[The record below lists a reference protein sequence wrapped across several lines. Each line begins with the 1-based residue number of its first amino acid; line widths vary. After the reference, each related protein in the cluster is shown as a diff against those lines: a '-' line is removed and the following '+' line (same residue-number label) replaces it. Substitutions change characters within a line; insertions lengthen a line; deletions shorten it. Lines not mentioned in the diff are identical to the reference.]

1 MNARAPRRRPRKET
15 EAHAR
20 KVWLAA
26 ALLVYLAG
34 IVLIVLLVGS
44 WDRLG
49 WAIVV
54 LIVLIIGAGVAWG
67 QERRRRRNQGPQEP
81 T

>member
-1 MNARAPRRRPRKET
+1 MNARAPRRRPRKAT

-20 KVWLAA
+20 KTWLAA
-26 ALLVYLAG
+26 ALLGYLAG
-34 IVLIVLLVGS
+34 IVLIVMLVMS

-54 LIVLIIGAGVAWG
+54 LIVLLIGAGVAWWLRRRQG
-67 QERRRRRNQGPQEP
+67 QEPQRP

>member
-1 MNARAPRRRPRKET
+1 
-15 EAHAR
+15 
-20 KVWLAA
+20 LAA
-26 ALLVYLAG
+26 ALLGYLAG
-34 IVLIVLLVGS
+34 IVLIVMLVGS

-54 LIVLIIGAGVAWG
+54 LIVLIIGAGAAWW
-67 QERRRRRNQGPQEP
+67 QERRRRRQDPQKTQEP